1 MSKDFQICTL
11 FDPKISCLAN
21 VGFFFLFGPKEIIMD
36 LNRYSVKKLL
46 TELLFSQ

>member
-1 MSKDFQICTL
+1 MCTL

-21 VGFFFLFGPKEIIMD
+21 VGFFFFFFFGPKEIIMD

-46 TELLFSQ
+46 TELLFSR

>member
-1 MSKDFQICTL
+1 MCTL

-21 VGFFFLFGPKEIIMD
+21 VGFFFFGPKEIMD